1 MSNIT
6 FNKEEEKILELG
18 LNYAF
23 ERPIKHFLQ
32 DLIIDTENAIKQLD
46 VKEQNTYCFLAC
58 KKLKQIQNT
67 NTKNMLHKR
76 RTLYYKTNTHKINT
90 TQSYHLES
98 RQRENNSDLEQ
109 RHIHTESRGIFNK

>member
-23 ERPIKHFLQ
+23 ERPVKHFLQ

-76 RTLYYKTNTHKINT
+76 QLYITKQIRTKL
-90 TQSYHLES
+90 TQTILSS
-98 RQRENNSDLEQ
+98 QKQ
-109 RHIHTESRGIFNK
+109 TKGKQ